1 MSDWS
6 SDVCS
11 SDRTDAEIFETV
23 GHEIG
28 DPLDR
33 ALQDAAHD
41 ERGRLP
47 HDAPVTVPHPDRAD
61 HVDQS
66 VLVLEVA
73 ERDAGCGG
81 RPLPMGHEP
90 RDLEALPDLVGA
102 QLFRG
107 QHSAS
112 AERST
117 VRIGRASWW
126 GRVCRYVKINVVAS
140 S

>member
-66 VLVLEVA
+66 VLVLEVE

-90 RDLEALPDLVGA
+90 RDLDAPPVLVGA
-102 QLFRG
+102 QLSRG
-107 QHSAS
+107 QHSARVELSAVVSERMIAWGDGS
-112 AERST
+112 AEHTSELQYL
-117 VRIGRASWW
+117 I
-126 GRVCRYVKINVVAS
+126 
-140 S
+140 